1 MSMWELLINDE
12 VIDRVDLNTDK
23 YEEAHTY
30 IRLRKNLKPEPF
42 NDMFVVREYVQPK
55 KSIGNIKWWKGEPTK
70 LDDF

>member
-1 MSMWELLINDE
+1 MSMWELFVNDE
-12 VIDRVDLNTDK
+12 VIDRRDLKTNV

-30 IRLRKNLKPEPF
+30 FRLIKNLSNTAF